1 MRALSWLKAAV
12 VLPRILLAFGAM
24 EALTI
29 GSAPVVQAAPP
40 GTAMK
45 LQILSNRLNGQYDYL
60 TEAGFGA
67 NYPYGS
73 GCYAYVPFDPL
84 SNTLPFYRL
93 FNGSDHMD
101 SPLAGEGAYTTEG
114 VLGYP
119 FTSASPFPGARGLVP
134 LERWYREGGWHG
146 TTSQGHPLGLGFVR
160 EGPWPAAYGYA
171 RQPGHWS
178 TFNNVQ
184 VTDGVWSTTS
194 NQLSA
199 AGITIAANPNW
210 GGQLVKWEWNG
221 IQFINNYDAGRQIQ
235 VGLFVSQNNVTDWS
249 LYPGYIRRAV
259 DPTSY
264 FLAPTSGGDGQ
275 RNGSPCITLTNDTR
289 NPSSPSQTSECL
301 PLEFFG
307 ENYGGDENHPVVY
320 RDMPVG
326 RTVTLNCQPDGVD
339 RNWPVAEFVSRVT
352 LPNPV
357 SGVAIQA
364 PYAALRAA
372 FRNFWKY
379 DPGTDRQPVRVYP
392 VPQYQG
398 AQKVAFYVNTD
409 LMVDPVDGITP
420 LPANRS
426 GYGGLIVADSA
437 DPATNNAFGIFAV
450 GEGARKADGSSAGG
464 TIDQLNVWDKS
475 FTNPPDAGEFSL
487 DTVEI
492 EAGASGDLPAGTTA
506 VKTYVMSGTVNDI
519 QRYMDTL
526 YAIERGFDIT
536 PYSEARFDSYG
547 INIGTSGPQA
557 ILPNNGLTGLIGDA
571 PAYGGINQEY
581 RTVWQF
587 RLNNLGIAPGD
598 VASATVN
605 WTPSVIWGG
614 NTLAID
620 QVVSDFTTWNTIP
633 MYGGALSTIATGLS
647 NINPPSSPGIDIT
660 SVFKTALANATV
672 NSGLALRFHVA
683 GNAGDYMAGVIN
695 NVSINIQVTKGPP
708 TVAPT
713 NLVISLV
720 NSAGVNTVT
729 LTGSGGSG
737 PYGYSVQSSTDLA
750 DWTTIATGQGF
761 GPGGTVNFT
770 QALANPLPSKMFYR
784 ISVPE

>member
-12 VLPRILLAFGAM
+12 ALPRILLAFGAM

-40 GTAMK
+40 GTVMK
-45 LQILSNRLNGQYDYL
+45 LQILSNRLNAQYDYL

-101 SPLAGEGAYTTEG
+101 SPVAGEGGYTTEV

-171 RQPGHWS
+171 RQPGHWG

-184 VTDGVWSTTS
+184 VTNGVWTTTS

-275 RNGSPCITLTNDTR
+275 RNGSPCITLTNDTS
-289 NPSSPSQTSECL
+289 NPRSPSQTSECL

-307 ENYGGDENHPVVY
+307 ENYGGDDSHPVVY
-320 RDMPVG
+320 RDMPVS
-326 RTVTLNCQPDGVD
+326 RTLTLNCQPDGVN

-357 SGVAIQA
+357 AGVAIQA
-364 PYAALRAA
+364 PYGALRAA

-392 VPQYQG
+392 VPEYQG

-450 GEGARKADGSSAGG
+450 GDGARKADGSSAGG

-475 FTNPPDAGEFSL
+475 FTNPPDAAEFSL

-492 EAGASGDLPAGTTA
+492 EASANGDLPAGTTA
-506 VKTYVMSGTVNDI
+506 VKTYVMSGTVNEI

-526 YAIERGFDIT
+526 YAIESGGLQIT
-536 PYSEARFDSYG
+536 PHSKARFDSIG
-547 INIGTSGPQA
+547 TNIGTSGPQA
-557 ILPNNGLTGLIGDA
+557 ILPNNVLTGLIGNA

-587 RLNNLGIAPGD
+587 KLDNLGITAAD
-598 VASATVN
+598 VLSATVS
-605 WTPSVIWGG
+605 WTGSPIWGAYALG
-614 NTLAID
+614 ID
-620 QVVSDFTTWNTIP
+620 VVDSDFTTWNTIP
-633 MYGGALSTIATGLS
+633 MYGGGQPLTNYKFNGSGS
-647 NINPPSSPGIDIT
+647 NDLT
-660 SVFKTALANATV
+660 ETFKAALANATAD
-672 NSGLALRFHVA
+672 SGLALRFYVA
-683 GNAGDYMAGVIN
+683 GNAGDYVAGAID
-695 NVSINIQVTKGPP
+695 NVSINVRVAKVPP
-708 TVAPT
+708 AVAPT
-713 NLVISLV
+713 NIVASLV
-720 NSAGVNTVT
+720 NSAGVNNVT

-750 DWTTIATGQGF
+750 DWTTIVAGQGF

-770 QALANPLPSKMFYR
+770 QALANPLPSKLFYR
-784 ISVPE
+784 ISVP